1 MDKWKM
7 EDQLKKKLGTN
18 MKEGLDNYYVVARN
32 SVVRNQ
38 EMLDKS
44 EETDKEREAMIKNVM
59 KDRKH
64 AKTK

>member
-1 MDKWKM
+1 
-7 EDQLKKKLGTN
+7 

-59 KDRKH
+59 KYRKH